1 MSERA
6 KKQRKAS
13 PGDSTTSPGG
23 ESRLRQ
29 HHSGK
34 PDASPLAAPPVV
46 REILG
51 EPGQP
56 LNAETR
62 ALMESR
68 FGHDFSKVRVHA
80 DGKAAE
86 SAQAVNALAYTVGSD
101 IVLGTGQY
109 APETNEGKQLLAH
122 ELTHVVQQGQ
132 GSTPPVPLADSQLE
146 QEAHRAASM
155 LAQGNS
161 PIQIVGGSKPG
172 LARQVNPRSLTQ
184 SLNPDSLTEKQ
195 LNEEIKLIRQWLMH
209 NPSSSSERNQL
220 SGVLVRLEQHAMQ
233 KSKAKSTK
241 KSEKQ
246 GKAKSSQT
254 TPSKV
259 DLERG
264 PYSSIHLIKLELRKP
279 YVDLTSKPAPDLKP
293 KPPPPPPVPRPPLIP
308 KPQPQEEKPPSAP
321 YSEFELQISKGAQA
335 SVVNPKQGFGYLA
348 IKGEWTNP
356 DPFSIEDLKFLSV
369 YDFTLQY
376 HLYGDKPGSIDAQ
389 AMVHLLHESFE
400 VKKRELELSLQ
411 AGISASDIGKGIDPK
426 ALSPQVAG
434 EAEYKL
440 WKHGPFSISAVI
452 NATIAWQPQPG
463 GKADFQVAGELQFS
477 IEGPHS
483 LLSPPM
489 THTAAEPY

>member
-6 KKQRKAS
+6 KKQKKAA
-13 PGDSTTSPGG
+13 PGDTTTSPGG

-34 PDASPLAAPPVV
+34 PDTSPLAAPPVV
-46 REILG
+46 REVLG
-51 EPGQP
+51 ERGQP
-56 LNAETR
+56 LNAETQ
-62 ALMESR
+62 AFMESR

-86 SAQAVNALAYTVGSD
+86 SAHAVNATAYTVGSD
-101 IVLGTGQY
+101 IVFGTGQY

-146 QEAHRAASM
+146 QEAHQAASV
-155 LAQGNS
+155 LVQGNS

-184 SLNPDSLTEKQ
+184 SLNPDALTEKQ
-195 LNEEIKLIRQWLMH
+195 LDEEIKLIRQWLMH
-209 NPSSSSERNQL
+209 NPSSSSEHNQL
-220 SGVLVRLEQHAMQ
+220 LGVLARLEQYAMQ

-254 TPSKV
+254 SPSKV

-264 PYSSIHLIKLELRKP
+264 PYSHIHLIKLELRRP
-279 YVDLTSKPAPDLKP
+279 SVDLTKKTP
-293 KPPPPPPVPRPPLIP
+293 KPPLPPPIPKPPLIP

-321 YSEFELQISKGAQA
+321 YSEFELQISKGAQT

-348 IKGEWTNP
+348 VKGEWTNP
-356 DPFSIEDLKFLSV
+356 EPFGIEDLKFLSV

-411 AGISASDIGKGIDPK
+411 AGISAGDIGKGIDPK
-426 ALSPQVAG
+426 ALSPQVTG

-440 WKHGPFSISAVI
+440 GKLGPFGISAVI
-452 NATIAWQPQPG
+452 DATIAWQLQPS
-463 GKADFQVAGELQFS
+463 GKPTTADFQVSGELQLS

>member
-46 REILG
+46 REVLG

-68 FGHDFSKVRVHA
+68 FGHDFSKVRVHT

-172 LARQVNPRSLTQ
+172 LARQANPRSLTQ

-220 SGVLVRLEQHAMQ
+220 SAVLARLEQHAMQ

-241 KSEKQ
+241 KPEKQ
-246 GKAKSSQT
+246 RKAKSSQT

-264 PYSSIHLIKLELRKP
+264 PYSSIHLIELELRKP
-279 YVDLTSKPAPDLKP
+279 SVDLTP
-293 KPPPPPPVPRPPLIP
+293 KPSTQPLIQ

-321 YSEFELQISKGAQA
+321 YSEFELQISKGAQE